1 MKKMEP
7 LLKWVGGKRQI
18 ADRVLE
24 LIPGDVE
31 RYVEPFVGGGAIFFE
46 LKSRRP
52 ELKCAIADINPDLIN
67 LYRVVRDEPDLFAEL
82 LDELKETY
90 LGLEGDDREAY
101 YYRKRDAFNAL
112 RKTAEIP
119 DSEAYLAALTVFLN
133 KTCFNGLYRLSQR
146 KKQFNSPHGRVGD
159 PSMYCPDNVR
169 RISEALRDTE
179 IIQAPCG
186 AELADALVGF
196 LAGVEPGRVLFYLDP
211 PYKPVSPTAKF
222 TSYYDIFD
230 DDAQR
235 QLAEFC
241 RELDRRGHKFV
252 LSNSDPECG
261 FFHRLY
267 GGFDIRRIAAKRS
280 VNSDGRGRGAVG
292 ELLISN

>member
-1 MKKMEP
+1 MKTIEP

-18 ADRVLE
+18 ADRVLG
-24 LIPGDVE
+24 LIPGDIE
-31 RYVEPFVGGGAIFFE
+31 RYVEPFVGGGAIFFA

-67 LYRVVRDEPDLFAEL
+67 LYRVVRDDPDLFAEL
-82 LDELKETY
+82 LDELKEAY
-90 LGLEGDDREAY
+90 LSLEGNDREAY

-112 RKTAEIP
+112 RETAEIP
-119 DSEAYLAALTVFLN
+119 HSEAYLAALTVFLN

-186 AELADALVGF
+186 GELADALGGF
-196 LAGVEPGRVLFYLDP
+196 LAGIEPGRVLFYLDP

-222 TSYYDIFD
+222 TSYYDVFD

-241 RELDRRGHKFV
+241 RELDRRGYKFV
-252 LSNSDPECG
+252 LSNSDAGDG
-261 FFHRLY
+261 FFDELY
-267 GGFDIRRIAAKRS
+267 SGFRIDRILVKRS
-280 VNSDGRGRGAVG
+280 INSDRLKRSPVP
-292 ELLISN
+292 EILVSN